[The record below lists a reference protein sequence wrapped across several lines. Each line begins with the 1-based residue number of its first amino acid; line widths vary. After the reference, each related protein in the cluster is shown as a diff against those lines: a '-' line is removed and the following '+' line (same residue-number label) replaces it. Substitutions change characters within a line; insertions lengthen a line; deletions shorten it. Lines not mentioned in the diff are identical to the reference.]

1 MLKKYGLLI
10 NGKWAESRSSF
21 KVWNPSNNKEI
32 AIISNIDDT
41 QILEAI
47 NSSEKA
53 FKYWSELNVKK
64 RSNIL
69 KEFFHLVIKNREKL
83 AKIITLESGKPLSE
97 SLVEV
102 DYGASFIEWSAEQA
116 LRLKGELFESPEKE
130 KKMFTMKQPIGV
142 VAAITPWNFP
152 LAMVTRKVSAAVA
165 AGCSVILK
173 PSELTP
179 ITALE
184 LGILSVKA
192 GFPPGVFNI
201 INGDPERIGK
211 VLSTHKSVK
220 KITFTGSTKV
230 GKLLMK
236 NSSSTIKKV
245 SLELGGNAPFIVFS
259 DADIKKA
266 IDGFMMAKFRN
277 AGQTCISANRLFVH
291 EHVYDSFIQSLNK
304 RIKSLKIGD
313 GLKGNDIGPL
323 ISKEALEK
331 IKIHVKDAKKKGAKI
346 VCGGKEYSNGSLF
359 FEPTIFTNVNKKMK
373 IFINENFGPLIPVV
387 KFKKDEEVLSLS
399 NDTNYGL
406 AAYFYTKKS
415 SRIWNMLSKLDYG
428 MFGINSGKIST
439 YLNSFGGLKESG
451 IGREGS
457 LQCLEPFLETKFV
470 SWDYED

>member
-1 MLKKYGLLI
+1 MVKKYGLLI

-32 AIISNIDDT
+32 AVISNIDDT

-245 SLELGGNAPFIVFS
+245 SLELG
-259 DADIKKA
+259 
-266 IDGFMMAKFRN
+266 
-277 AGQTCISANRLFVH
+277 
-291 EHVYDSFIQSLNK
+291 
-304 RIKSLKIGD
+304 
-313 GLKGNDIGPL
+313 
-323 ISKEALEK
+323 
-331 IKIHVKDAKKKGAKI
+331 
-346 VCGGKEYSNGSLF
+346 
-359 FEPTIFTNVNKKMK
+359 
-373 IFINENFGPLIPVV
+373 
-387 KFKKDEEVLSLS
+387 
-399 NDTNYGL
+399 
-406 AAYFYTKKS
+406 
-415 SRIWNMLSKLDYG
+415 
-428 MFGINSGKIST
+428 
-439 YLNSFGGLKESG
+439 
-451 IGREGS
+451 
-457 LQCLEPFLETKFV
+457 
-470 SWDYED
+470 